1 MHRLQSLLQENSIQT
16 YILQSAIDELRDVGS
31 KAESALEWATNCC
44 TVIDDKDINKINLGE
59 RLVELLG

>member
-1 MHRLQSLLQENSIQT
+1 MHRLQSLLQESTINT

-31 KAESALEWATNCC
+31 KAQSALEWATNCC
-44 TVIDDKDINKINLGE
+44 SIIDDKDINKLNLGE